1 MQKYTDV
8 VTSARSGAAIPS
20 ASVTVKT
27 SPGGVTATIYSDD
40 GVTTQANPLT
50 TDSNGEFTFYA
61 ADGEYTLTVSGTGIT
76 SRTIGPVILHDPADE
91 DEYMPSTD
99 VSFTQSGSATS
110 VSLAKWAQSGVVTAG
125 APADGIFSSLQDA
138 VDDAV
143 TRGSVVD
150 FRGTWTL
157 SSSLLVREKSDIR
170 GHGRNSVIK
179 IGDGMDDAA
188 IRFTSTSAD
197 LLGVHLY
204 GFEIDGNKANQTST
218 SARGIYFENS
228 GGSSGLIP
236 RHWLQRIYVHDTKG
250 DGIHIGAYLR
260 GSILNG
266 LWVYHCDEYGLH
278 LPGSGDIHVA
288 YGEIGQSGKDG
299 VFLNGTGSV
308 MLSHLKSWFS
318 GRLTAG
324 SNGYFL
330 RNAAQTIGTGLLAQ
344 ENSGNGFSLWGQSG
358 ALAGINLTGC
368 TSDGDNTAAST
379 YGGMSLNNVSGARID
394 LKVTKFS
401 GASGTPTNA
410 INLTADTINCEINVA
425 SDSTSSRIVDG
436 HGVGNNDIK
445 VNGRPL
451 HFRRVSDDFLGDV
464 LADQWNSQAG
474 SDPQA
479 VVAAINS
486 QSGGVVRLTTGDDAA
501 ASMAV
506 NGVQMDSGLNW
517 RADTRGLSIEFRVN
531 ISAITNVAVFIGFT
545 DQVAAL
551 EMPIESAA
559 SADTITTNAS
569 NAVGI
574 MFDTAMSTDNWWLV
588 GVATN
593 TDATAQNSA
602 VAPTAATFET
612 WRIVLSGSG
621 QAAFFRNGAMIGSV
635 MTGAVTAT
643 TLLTPVV
650 AAFSRGAASRNID
663 LDVIEVKALRG
674 DL

>member
-1 MQKYTDV
+1 MAQPKRIDELTLAASL
-8 VTSARSGAAIPS
+8 SAG
-20 ASVTVKT
+20 ASVAIVQDSGTYRVPA
-27 SPGGVTATIYSDD
+27 SAFI
-40 GVTTQANPLT
+40 TQA
-50 TDSNGEFTFYA
+50 E
-61 ADGEYTLTVSGTGIT
+61 
-76 SRTIGPVILHDPADE
+76 
-91 DEYMPSTD
+91 
-99 VSFTQSGSATS
+99 SFTQSGSATS

-138 VDDAV
+138 VDDAAD
-143 TRGSVVD
+143 RGAVVD

-260 GSILNG
+260 GTILKG
-266 LWVYHCDEYGLH
+266 FWVYHCDEYGLH
-278 LPGSGDIHVA
+278 LPGSGDIHTA

-299 VFLNGTGSV
+299 VFVNGTGSV

-324 SNGYFL
+324 SSGYFL

-344 ENSGNGFSLWGQSG
+344 ENSGHGFSLWGQSG

-368 TSDGDNTAAST
+368 TSDGDNTAGSS
-379 YGGMSLNNVSGARID
+379 YGGMNLNNVSGARID

-401 GASGTPTNA
+401 GAAGTPTNA
-410 INLTADTINCEINVA
+410 VNMTADTINCEINVA
-425 SDSTSSRIVDG
+425 SDSTSSRIVEG

-451 HFRRVSDDFLGDV
+451 HFRRISDDFLGDV

-486 QSGGVVRLTTGDDAA
+486 QAGGVVRLTTGDDAA

-517 RADTRGLSIEFRVN
+517 RADARGLSIEFRVS

-551 EMPIESAA
+551 EMPFTYSV
-559 SADTITTNAS
+559 TTLTS
-569 NAVGI
+569 NTSNGCGVL
-574 MFDTAMSTDNWWLV
+574 FDTDATTDNWKLV
-588 GVATN
+588 GVATDS
-593 TDATAQNSA
+593 DATVQDAG

-612 WRIVLSGSG
+612 WRIVLSGTG

-643 TLLTPVV
+643 ALLTPVV
-650 AAFSRGAASRNID
+650 AAFSRGTASRNID